1 MSKSSSFCT
10 APDTCLPRSANIVW
24 GITRQARQALHE
36 TCRTGPCHRPAPFGT
51 ADPTAI
57 RPRDVCE
64 NVGCVDL
71 FMDVWIRAHSATHAR
86 FRTLGPLPDAA
97 FAYLTSSARTQLA
110 ELNRQGRV
118 ARGGVAR
125 PQRRD
130 GTVGRIAI
138 SYEDPW
144 SADVFRFLLGYAAAS
159 GSGSGAWPLDTL
171 VCRKNAWDGGD
182 RVPGSRPA
190 RDELRADVESCLA
203 LVRQVAGVGWLHDCI
218 LLPLAN
224 RGTSPSVPVDDDLRP
239 ARTGEGEDDDGLDA
253 AATVI
258 LQDLLARTAAGVGAG
273 TALRAAVEAW
283 LGDGPPP
290 AAWAATRGDDIALR
304 RLAKRLVSDLAQQK
318 EAA

>member
-10 APDTCLPRSANIVW
+10 APATCLPRSANIVW
-24 GITRQARQALHE
+24 GVTRQARRALHE
-36 TCRTGPCHRPAPFGT
+36 AGRSGPCHRPAPFGT
-51 ADPTAI
+51 VDPTAS
-57 RPRDVCE
+57 RPREVCE
-64 NVGCVDL
+64 SVGCVDL
-71 FMDVWIRAHSATHAR
+71 FMDVWILAHSATHAR
-86 FRTLGPLPDAA
+86 FRTLGPLPDSA
-97 FAYLTSSARTQLA
+97 FAYLTSSARSQLA
-110 ELNRQGRV
+110 ELNRRGRV

-138 SYEDPW
+138 TYEDPW
-144 SADVFRFLLGYAAAS
+144 TADVFRFLLGYAAAP
-159 GSGSGAWPLDTL
+159 GPATAAWPLDTL

-182 RVPGSRPA
+182 RVPGSRA
-190 RDELRADVESCLA
+190 AHDELRADVESCLA
-203 LVRQVAGVGWLHDCI
+203 VVRRVAGVRWLHDCI

-224 RGTSPSVPVDDDLRP
+224 RGTRPSVPVDDDARP
-239 ARTGEGEDDDGLDA
+239 DRATEEDADGLDA

-290 AAWAATRGDDIALR
+290 RAWAATRGDDIALR
-304 RLAKRLVSDLAQQK
+304 RLAKRLVSDLSQQK